1 MRRRARP
8 CLDQACV
15 EGRAHAATCAV
26 AAQAA
31 AWERRGREKAAKPSW
46 LATAR
51 RGLGRCRSALHA
63 EGLAR
68 PCGHQYGHGRQ
79 VPLGRRTAR
88 GFLFPTNVWRQKTHF
103 SHFWGGGG
111 AGPSKVRRL
120 IADRSRNRRIVQ
132 IRLGCQIGLHAN
144 TPEDLVAIQRRQL
157 DTHLEV
163 VLKHLLHT
171 AF

>member
-1 MRRRARP
+1 MRRRTRP

-15 EGRAHAATCAV
+15 EEDAHAATCA
-26 AAQAA
+26 AAQGAG
-31 AWERRGREKAAKPSW
+31 WTRGGSEKAAKPSW

-63 EGLAR
+63 EGLAQR
-68 PCGHQYGHGRQ
+68 RDHQYGHWLQ
-79 VPLGRRTAR
+79 VPLGRRKAR
-88 GFLFPTNVWRQKTHF
+88 GFLFPTKVWRRKTHF
-103 SHFWGGGG
+103 SHFWGGGC

-120 IADRSRNRRIVQ
+120 IADRGGNRRAFQ
-132 IRLGCQIGLHAN
+132 IRLSSQIGLHAN

-163 VLKHLLHT
+163 VLKHLLHA